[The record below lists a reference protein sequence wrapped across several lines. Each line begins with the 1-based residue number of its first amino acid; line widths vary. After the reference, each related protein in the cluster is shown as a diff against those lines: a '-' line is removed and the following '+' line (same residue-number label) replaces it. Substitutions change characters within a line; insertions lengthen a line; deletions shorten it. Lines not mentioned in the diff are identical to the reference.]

1 MKMKNLGWLV
11 SVWFLALTA
20 TGAQADVIVAANAAS
35 FGGGPIGTFN
45 FTTGLPVGSFV
56 PTGAFGTN
64 NGRGLAMTVDRFFY
78 TELTGG
84 FGSTDSIR
92 IAPYNGGAG
101 GADIGSFAN
110 PVPGKGIQALAFGAA
125 GLYVLTGYPDSP
137 PTVWILNGVTG
148 AIVGGPV
155 ALAGGD
161 SAMDGFTVLPDGSF
175 IGNLGDA
182 ANSYTHWS
190 AAGVQSGPAFSVP
203 GCGGTATGVD
213 IAPDGLSLYFM
224 CGFSSFIHT
233 DLTGTV
239 FLGSI
244 SALGSWEDIAIQQP
258 FSCEGSG
265 CTPVPAPAT
274 LIILGV
280 GALGLAALG
289 RIRSRRA

>member
-1 MKMKNLGWLV
+1 M
-11 SVWFLALTA
+11 
-20 TGAQADVIVAANAAS
+20 
-35 FGGGPIGTFN
+35 
-45 FTTGLPVGSFV
+45 
-56 PTGAFGTN
+56 
-64 NGRGLAMTVDRFFY
+64 
-78 TELTGG
+78 
-84 FGSTDSIR
+84 
-92 IAPYNGGAG
+92 
-101 GADIGSFAN
+101 
-110 PVPGKGIQALAFGAA
+110 
-125 GLYVLTGYPDSP
+125 LTGYPSLP

-161 SAMDGFTVLPDGSF
+161 PAMDGFTVLPDGSF

-182 ANSYTHWS
+182 LNSYTHWD
-190 AAGVQSGPAFSVP
+190 AAGAMIGSTFSVP
-203 GCGGTATGVD
+203 TCSQATGVD

-224 CGFSSFIHT
+224 CDFSKIVQT

-239 FLGSI
+239 VLKTI
-244 SALGSWEDIAIQQP
+244 SSPGGGWEDLAVQQP

-289 RIRSRRA
+289 RIRSRRRV